1 MVTSHS
7 LPEIL
12 TALSSEEPQLRAGGA
27 LHLSAFVDAL
37 SGEQA
42 RQLGE
47 YMRSAGAVDLL
58 AELLDD
64 ADPQLPQWVLG
75 TLANLCSDAFDP
87 ASAATK
93 AILRDCNAMERL
105 LRHLGSTDAATQ
117 LMATAALQNMCSDAE
132 LAATAVRYGAHTWL
146 DALVCSDS
154 ASEPLKRFAAGAL
167 LNINDHP
174 IPSSVDEGSG
184 GRPQTPSTDGEGSCS
199 GASEGGTPRRKKKGL
214 FRRNSESSRS
224 VLPVESVPASEGG
237 EMRLEHPYAHPEP
250 VSAALSEE
258 ARKAMEGR
266 AVEHTGLQKE
276 ERLKHRMRLKM
287 AQWRKERDERSG
299 GSAAAAAESEA
310 GGEAGRTLD
319 SELERQSP
327 RSDSGSSQRSAHSFI
342 STVSSSACSY
352 FTACSSASASTAS
365 SALAA
370 MQGSR
375 RAVVGDSVDM
385 KQESLPVG
393 CGRVVVIRVILSVT
407 RVTSPKLAVARRG
420 TIFPSSA
427 KRPVE
432 CPLANT
438 VRLPRRG

>member
-42 RQLGE
+42 GQLGE

-64 ADPQLPQWVLG
+64 SDPQLPQWVLG

-287 AQWRKERDERSG
+287 AQWRRERDERSG

-352 FTACSSASASTAS
+352 FTACSSASASTAT

-385 KQESLPVG
+385 KQESLPV
-393 CGRVVVIRVILSVT
+393 
-407 RVTSPKLAVARRG
+407 
-420 TIFPSSA
+420 
-427 KRPVE
+427 
-432 CPLANT
+432 
-438 VRLPRRG
+438 

>member
-1 MVTSHS
+1 
-7 LPEIL
+7 
-12 TALSSEEPQLRAGGA
+12 
-27 LHLSAFVDAL
+27 
-37 SGEQA
+37 
-42 RQLGE
+42 
-47 YMRSAGAVDLL
+47 MRSAGAVDLL

-64 ADPQLPQWVLG
+64 ADPLLPQWVLG

-87 ASAATK
+87 GSAATK

-154 ASEPLKRFAAGAL
+154 ASEQLKRFAAGAL

-184 GRPQTPSTDGEGSCS
+184 ARPQTPSSDGEGSSS
-199 GASEGGTPRRKKKGL
+199 GASEGGTPRRKKKGIL
-214 FRRNSESSRS
+214 RARRSSRS
-224 VLPVESVPASEGG
+224 VLPVESVPVSEGG
-237 EMRLEHPYAHPEP
+237 EMSEMSERLEHPEP

-276 ERLKHRMRLKM
+276 ERLKQRMRHKM

-299 GSAAAAAESEA
+299 GSAAAAAAESEA

-319 SELERQSP
+319 SELERQSSH
-327 RSDSGSSQRSAHSFI
+327 SDSDSSQRSAHSFL

-352 FTACSSASASTAS
+352 FTACSSASASTAT
-365 SALAA
+365 ALAA
-370 MQGSR
+370 IGSR
-375 RAVVGDSVDM
+375 RAVVGDSLDM
-385 KQESLPVG
+385 QQESLPV
-393 CGRVVVIRVILSVT
+393 
-407 RVTSPKLAVARRG
+407 
-420 TIFPSSA
+420 
-427 KRPVE
+427 
-432 CPLANT
+432 
-438 VRLPRRG
+438 

>member
-1 MVTSHS
+1 MPPLSHQQAAGGRFVTAPHSGRGCRSFPTPASGPVYTPWWTVPTARQPPMATSHS

-12 TALSSEEPQLRAGGA
+12 TALSSEEPQLRASGA

-64 ADPQLPQWVLG
+64 ADPLLPQWVLG

-87 ASAATK
+87 GSAATK

-154 ASEPLKRFAAGAL
+154 ASEQLKRFAAGAL

-184 GRPQTPSTDGEGSCS
+184 ARPQTPSSDGEGSSS
-199 GASEGGTPRRKKKGL
+199 GASEGGTPRRKKKGIL
-214 FRRNSESSRS
+214 RARRSSRS
-224 VLPVESVPASEGG
+224 VLPVESVPVSEGG
-237 EMRLEHPYAHPEP
+237 EM
-250 VSAALSEE
+250 SEMNPNPNPSPDPTPTPNPNPNPIPIPSPSPNPNPSPNPSPNPNPNQ
-258 ARKAMEGR
+258 AR
-266 AVEHTGLQKE
+266 
-276 ERLKHRMRLKM
+276 
-287 AQWRKERDERSG
+287 
-299 GSAAAAAESEA
+299 
-310 GGEAGRTLD
+310 
-319 SELERQSP
+319 
-327 RSDSGSSQRSAHSFI
+327 
-342 STVSSSACSY
+342 
-352 FTACSSASASTAS
+352 
-365 SALAA
+365 
-370 MQGSR
+370 
-375 RAVVGDSVDM
+375 
-385 KQESLPVG
+385 
-393 CGRVVVIRVILSVT
+393 
-407 RVTSPKLAVARRG
+407 
-420 TIFPSSA
+420 
-427 KRPVE
+427 
-432 CPLANT
+432 
-438 VRLPRRG
+438 

>member
-1 MVTSHS
+1 MATNHS

-12 TALSSEEPQLRAGGA
+12 SALSSEEPQLRAGGA

-47 YMRSAGAVDLL
+47 YMRSAGAIDLL

-64 ADPQLPQWVLG
+64 TDPLLPQWVLG

-87 ASAATK
+87 GSAATK

-154 ASEPLKRFAAGAL
+154 ASEQLKRFAAGAL

-184 GRPQTPSTDGEGSCS
+184 ARPQTPSSDGEGSSS
-199 GASEGGTPRRKKKGL
+199 GASEGGTPRARRKKGL
-214 FRRNSESSRS
+214 FRRKPESSRS
-224 VLPVESVPASEGG
+224 VLPVESVPVSEGG
-237 EMRLEHPYAHPEP
+237 EMSERLEPPEP

-276 ERLKHRMRLKM
+276 ERLKQRMRHKM
-287 AQWRKERDERSG
+287 AQWRKERDERGG
-299 GSAAAAAESEA
+299 GSAAAAAAESEA
-310 GGEAGRTLD
+310 GGEEGRELD
-319 SELERQSP
+319 AELERQSSH
-327 RSDSGSSQRSAHSFI
+327 SDSGSSQRSAHSFL

-352 FTACSSASASTAS
+352 YTACSSATASTAT
-365 SALAA
+365 ALAA
-370 MQGSR
+370 IGSR
-375 RAVVGDSVDM
+375 RSQTGDSLDM
-385 KQESLPVG
+385 KQDSLPV
-393 CGRVVVIRVILSVT
+393 
-407 RVTSPKLAVARRG
+407 
-420 TIFPSSA
+420 
-427 KRPVE
+427 
-432 CPLANT
+432 
-438 VRLPRRG
+438 

>member
-1 MVTSHS
+1 
-7 LPEIL
+7 
-12 TALSSEEPQLRAGGA
+12 
-27 LHLSAFVDAL
+27 
-37 SGEQA
+37 
-42 RQLGE
+42 
-47 YMRSAGAVDLL
+47 
-58 AELLDD
+58 
-64 ADPQLPQWVLG
+64 
-75 TLANLCSDAFDP
+75 
-87 ASAATK
+87 
-93 AILRDCNAMERL
+93 
-105 LRHLGSTDAATQ
+105 
-117 LMATAALQNMCSDAE
+117 MATAALQNMCSDAE

-154 ASEPLKRFAAGAL
+154 ASEQLKRFAAGAL

-184 GRPQTPSTDGEGSCS
+184 GRPQTPSTDGEGSSS
-199 GASEGGTPRRKKKGL
+199 GASEGGTPRRKKKSL
-214 FRRNSESSRS
+214 FRRNPESSRS
-224 VLPVESVPASEGG
+224 VLPVESVPVSEGG

-287 AQWRKERDERSG
+287 AQWRRERDERSG

-352 FTACSSASASTAS
+352 FTACSSASASTAT

-370 MQGSR
+370 IGSR
-375 RAVVGDSVDM
+375 RAIVGDSVDM
-385 KQESLPVG
+385 KQESLPV
-393 CGRVVVIRVILSVT
+393 
-407 RVTSPKLAVARRG
+407 
-420 TIFPSSA
+420 
-427 KRPVE
+427 
-432 CPLANT
+432 
-438 VRLPRRG
+438 